1 MAMAQT
7 QTEPEAAPSHSSR
20 LPLILGLVLM
30 IAGGGASFAALYL
43 GLLPAGHGAAQD
55 TATGPA
61 ALPDIA
67 YVALEPMVISLSDP
81 AARHLRFSAQI
92 EVPAAYQKDVELLR
106 PRVVDVLNGYLRAGE
121 DAVAA
126 RIQELLA
133 GKIDS
138 ARIDVMGNLIV
149 EKKGRPGGKTIMLSA
164 HMDQIGLAGPA
175 EATDKAVRAW
185 MMRLLE
191 EVYKLLTV
199 TNQMSEVTYI
209 QGSGIVKTDPSDT

>member
-43 GLLPAGHGAAQD
+43 GLLPASHGTAHD

-106 PRVVDVLNGYLRAGE
+106 PRVVDVLNGYLRAVELRDIE
-121 DAVAA
+121 DPAA
-126 RIQELLA
+126 LIRLRAQMLRRVQIVCGADRVRDLL
-133 GKIDS
+133 
-138 ARIDVMGNLIV
+138 
-149 EKKGRPGGKTIMLSA
+149 IMEFVL
-164 HMDQIGLAGPA
+164 
-175 EATDKAVRAW
+175 
-185 MMRLLE
+185 
-191 EVYKLLTV
+191 
-199 TNQMSEVTYI
+199 N
-209 QGSGIVKTDPSDT
+209 